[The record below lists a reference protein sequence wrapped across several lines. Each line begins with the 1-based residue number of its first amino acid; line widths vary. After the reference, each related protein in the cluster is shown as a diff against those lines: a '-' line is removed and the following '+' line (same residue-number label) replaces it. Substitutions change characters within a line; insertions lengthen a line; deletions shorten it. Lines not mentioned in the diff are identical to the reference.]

1 MIVIEMLPNQ
11 SGRAVEA
18 LQDNLILTSL
28 QLESKNQPPA
38 VLWLHL
44 EVLTSHMVTLVALRW
59 QNCVTI
65 LALT

>member
-18 LQDNLILTSL
+18 LQDNLILTNL

-38 VLWLHL
+38 VFWLHL
-44 EVLTSHMVTLVALRW
+44 KVLTSHMVTLVALRW
-59 QNCVTI
+59 HICVTI
-65 LALT
+65 LALA